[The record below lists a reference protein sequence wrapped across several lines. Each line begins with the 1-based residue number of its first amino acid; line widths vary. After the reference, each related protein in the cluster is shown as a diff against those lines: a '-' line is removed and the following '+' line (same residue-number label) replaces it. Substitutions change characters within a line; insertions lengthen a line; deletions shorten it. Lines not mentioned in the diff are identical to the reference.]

1 MASAI
6 FHWREVKSGIRPP
19 RVGAFLMIAA
29 FDIFKTDG
37 NGDLLWL
44 EAVPDLD
51 TAKAR
56 VREMGPT
63 SPGKYIILSQKTGNK
78 LSVEVDRRGKLFGPL
93 AE

>member
-1 MASAI
+1 
-6 FHWREVKSGIRPP
+6 VKGGIRPL